1 MNLTI
6 GNDVA
11 LAFGLLFARAGG
23 VMSALPTLLG
33 VSMPV
38 QIRLML
44 AALIAAALIPLASI
58 TVPAAPGVAPI
69 VLLVIREIAIG
80 LTLSFAASIVV
91 GAVMTAGSVIGG
103 SMEMNSGAVLRG
115 HIESP
120 NALSDGFGAL
130 AALLFFVGGFHR
142 MLILALAKSLLVA
155 PLGTLSMPDP
165 HHLLGLGGRMFALAL
180 ALAFPVMVPAIRALD
195 RSRRNR
201 KVSTAGEHPDRRA
214 GRDPDGG
221 PGTART
227 RLGRTRRGNH
237 PGLDQCYDPID
248 GMAQWLIV
256 IKRPFQLYRKSGS
269 APVSRDRS
277 PARVI

>member
-1 MNLTI
+1 
-6 GNDVA
+6 
-11 LAFGLLFARAGG
+11 
-23 VMSALPTLLG
+23 
-33 VSMPV
+33 MPV
-38 QIRLML
+38 QVRLML
-44 AALIAAALIPLASI
+44 AALIAAALMPLASV
-58 TVPAAPGVAPI
+58 TMPAAPGVAPI

-155 PLGTLSMPDP
+155 PLGMLSLPDL
-165 HHLLGLGGRMFALAL
+165 HHLLGLGGRIFALAL
-180 ALAFPVMVPAIRALD
+180 ALSFPGDGSAVRPLD
-195 RSRRNR
+195 RARSNR
-201 KVSTAGEHPDRRA
+201 PVSTTGEYSHRRA

-221 PGTART
+221 TGAARVGLS
-227 RLGRTRRGNH
+227 RAWCGNH
-237 PGLDQCYDPID
+237 AGLDQCYDPID
-248 GMAQWLIV
+248 GMAQWLIA
-256 IKRPFQLYRKSGS
+256 IKRPFQLCHKSAN
-269 APVSRDRS
+269 APVSRGRS
-277 PARVI
+277 RARGI